1 MKLVVQLYIDT
12 SGNPSNEPVYERLD
26 LFDFEDIEL
35 TSTIQDVKDIGN
47 VFTDY
52 SQEFTVPASQ
62 KNNKILKHYYNNQ
75 LESGFD
81 ARIKQRGLIL
91 INGIT
96 FKQGFI
102 RLSESTITK
111 SKPSSY
117 RLTFFGSL
125 VNLKQ
130 ALGDDEIKDLLGLQ
144 IYNHE
149 YSRDNVYDGFVTGL
163 GLIGDNM
170 VESSNRDIIY
180 PAISASNKWY
190 YSTDVTKLGEQDYR
204 QGKQVNIW
212 TNGDTSLQYGIDY
225 LQLKPAIKVKHIISA
240 IEETYAKYGV
250 VFSEDF
256 FNSVDFN
263 QLYMLM
269 HNKKGILSTSKG
281 GSEDEEAVSYVVGTG
296 DSNSPFQYN
305 DATGDG
311 ELRPLQTYLI
321 SNPSYEIDVV
331 YRLTLQIQN
340 VTGTDV
346 NYGVEFLNGTDV
358 LNSVEDLSAAYDF
371 ESVIET
377 FDEEPFTWDNL
388 NYRIISDGSLNTFD
402 VNLKIER
409 EETYQDSEGGET
421 TVLESNYFLSSQSML
436 KEIIIVNHLPKIKV
450 YDFLKGL
457 FNMFNLTSYVDDG
470 VIVVKTLDAFY
481 RDGNPIDISN
491 QVDTDEITVK
501 RMELYDTINFDFSTP
516 KTFGLINQNEVN
528 QDEYGDLEFIGA
540 ESGTIFDGT
549 KYDIKLP
556 FEKLF
561 FERLSDEN
569 NLTASPTDFSNGWL
583 VDKDQNETITA
594 PVLLF
599 NENTLVTPAS
609 EIGFKDKSF
618 DIIRYNRPSNSS
630 NNELSTI
637 HFGAEQDEYTG
648 NTITNSLFKLYYE
661 NYISSLFSRGSRI
674 YGVKAYLNL
683 STILDYNM
691 NDTFIINGR
700 EFFINSIRTNL
711 TDGSSDLELITAY
724 DVTLPVPPPDT
735 EAPTVPDNLT
745 LQSKTDRSITI
756 NWTESTDN
764 VAVTGYELW
773 IDSSFSETLSIGSIY
788 AITGLTASTAYSIQ
802 LLAFDAANNKSAL
815 STALSVTTNQPQDNT
830 APTVPTNLVLGI
842 ATSSSIGFAWDAS
855 TDNIGVTEYRVY
867 VDGVFTAST
876 TNTSANVIGLLSNT
890 SYNLSVSAMDAAG
903 NESIQSN
910 IIIGTTTP

>member
-35 TSTIQDVKDIGN
+35 TSTIQDVRDIGN

-62 KNNKILKHYYNNQ
+62 KNNKILKHFYNNQ
-75 LESGFD
+75 LVEGFD

-130 ALGDDEIKDLLGLQ
+130 SLGDDEIKDLLGLQ

-149 YSRDNVYDGFVTGL
+149 YNIDNVYNGFIDGLALEGS
-163 GLIGDNM
+163 DM
-170 VESSNRDIIY
+170 VKSSNRDIIY
-180 PAISASNKWY
+180 PSISASNKWEY
-190 YSTDVTKLGEQDYR
+190 NSTSPTQPEEFNQGES
-204 QGKQVNIW
+204 VNLY
-212 TNGDTSLQYGIDY
+212 TNNLVNYGIDY
-225 LQLKPAIKVKHIISA
+225 LQLKPAIKIKHIISA
-240 IEETYAKYGV
+240 IEETYGKYGI

-263 QLYMLM
+263 QLYLLM
-269 HNKKGILSTSKG
+269 HNKKGVLTATDG
-281 GSEDEEAVSYVVGTG
+281 GSEDEESVNYAVGTG
-296 DSNSPFQYN
+296 DENSPFNYGS
-305 DATGDG
+305 GDG
-311 ELRPLQTYLI
+311 ELRPITTYTI
-321 SNPSYEIDVV
+321 SNPSYEQSVE
-331 YRLTLQIQN
+331 YNLRLE
-340 VTGTDV
+340 VTNTSGTNI
-346 NYGVEFLNGTDV
+346 NYKIELLDGTDV
-358 LNSVEDLSAAYDF
+358 LKVVENLTGDYNFTKNIYSA
-371 ESVIET
+371 E
-377 FDEEPFTWDNL
+377 EEPFVWDNL
-388 NYRIISDGSLNTFD
+388 NYKITSDGSLNSFD
-402 VNLKIER
+402 LNLVINLEVSY
-409 EETYQDSEGGET
+409 EDIDGGGFVDT
-421 TVLESNYFLSSQSML
+421 QTSQYPLNGQAML
-436 KEIIIVNHLPKIKV
+436 KEINIVNHLPKIKV

-501 RMELYDTINFDFSTP
+501 RMDLYSNIDLDFSTP
-516 KTFGLINQNEVN
+516 KTFGIINQNEVN
-528 QDEYGDLEFIGA
+528 QDEFGDLEYPSQVAG
-540 ESGTIFDGT
+540 ERPETPFDGT

-569 NLTASPTDFSNGWL
+569 ESGTGLTDFSNGWL

-594 PVLLF
+594 PVLFF
-599 NENTLVTPAS
+599 NSNTELPS
-609 EIGFKDKSF
+609 DEYFGFKDKTF
-618 DIIRYNRPSNSS
+618 KIQYYNRPSNSS

-637 HFGAEQDEYTG
+637 HFGAERDEYTG

-661 NYISSLFSRGSRI
+661 NYITSLFSRSSRI

-691 NDTFIINGR
+691 NDTFIINDR

-773 IDSSFSETLSIGSIY
+773 IDSSFSETLSIGSSY
-788 AITGLTASTAYSIQ
+788 LITGLTASTVYSIQ

-855 TDNIGVTEYRVY
+855 TDNIGVTGYKVY
-867 VDGVFTAST
+867 VNGVFNQTVT
-876 TNTSANVIGLLSNT
+876 QTSVNVTGLSSNT
-890 SYNLSVSAMDAAG
+890 SYNLSVSAIDAAG

-910 IIIGTTTP
+910 IIVGTTTS